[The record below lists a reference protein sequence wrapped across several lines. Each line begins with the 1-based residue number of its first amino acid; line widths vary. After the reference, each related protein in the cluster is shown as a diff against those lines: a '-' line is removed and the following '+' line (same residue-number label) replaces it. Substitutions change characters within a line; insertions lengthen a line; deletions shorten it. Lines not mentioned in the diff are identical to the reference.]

1 MSEKNDVKFSWDFFF
16 YLIQTEVDFLYWSTT
31 EIHTVVLLSTRK
43 IYDQRQEETKLM
55 TLTATKKHHVKFQQ

>member
-1 MSEKNDVKFSWDFFF
+1 MSEKNDVKFSWEIFL
-16 YLIQTEVDFLYWSTT
+16 YLIQTEVDFLYLSTT

-55 TLTATKKHHVKFQQ
+55 TLTAAKKHHVKFRQ